1 MHCAIIS
8 KTNYLVRRYTIINLR
23 IQFDPKCQFRSVGV
37 MIVTSYVGHDEVRSA
52 HRQTLTQQKLR
63 SMGLVR
69 VFLLADIPSTERFI
83 EQKSI
88 YDESD
93 RFEDIVQGNF
103 VEAYRNL
110 TYKHVM
116 GLRWAASECSVAK
129 YIIKVDDDTV
139 FDVFHL
145 ASYLENLQST
155 ADTNEHL
162 LAGYILDGKKPI
174 RLQASKWYV
183 SFQEFSDNVYPDY
196 LSGWLYITTPKTA
209 RSLVAESQSQSY
221 FWIDDTWVTGVLREK
236 RDIPLTR
243 LNHWFSANSQFLD
256 CCVDDARKYSFKCD
270 YHVGPNGGDVK
281 LIMAFMNAMEKCY
294 ENDCVERT
302 PNQSVKQ
309 TCVGRVKNII
319 GQHGDAV
326 VRSIKLWCFN
336 YG

>member
-1 MHCAIIS
+1 M
-8 KTNYLVRRYTIINLR
+8 L
-23 IQFDPKCQFRSVGV
+23 GV
-37 MIVTSYVGHDEVRSA
+37 IIVTSYVGHDEVRSA
-52 HRQTLTQQKLR
+52 HRQTLTQHKLR
-63 SMGLVR
+63 SMGLLR
-69 VFLLADIPSTERFI
+69 VFLLADIPSKEKFI

-110 TYKHVM
+110 TYKHIM

-129 YIIKVDDDTV
+129 YIIKIDDDTV
-139 FDVFHL
+139 FDVYHL
-145 ASYLENLQST
+145 VSYLENLEST
-155 ADTNEHL
+155 ADDSNEHL

-183 SFQEFSDNVYPDY
+183 TFQEFSENVYPDY
-196 LSGWLYITTPKTA
+196 LSGWLYITNPKTA
-209 RSLVAESQSQSY
+209 RSLVAESQIQPY

-243 LNHWFSANSQFLD
+243 LNKWYSANSQFLD
-256 CCVDDARKYSFKCD
+256 CCIDDARKYSFKCD
-270 YHVGPNGGDVK
+270 YHVGPNGGDGK
-281 LIMAFMNAMEKCY
+281 LIMAFMSAMEKCY

-309 TCVGRVKNII
+309 TCVGQVKNII
-319 GQHGDAV
+319 GQHGEAV
-326 VRSIKLWCFN
+326 VRAIKL
-336 YG
+336 